1 MRLTTA
7 RIAIAAFLLVT
18 PSAAE
23 AESQSFTLGRVD
35 LLALAAAFPP
45 EAKGTSTLPEQ
56 APPMT
61 YRALRAEVAFFL
73 RNDVE
78 RVAGRAWWKIRV
90 GQGQKA
96 SYPEIPRETDVVTRT
111 VQESMSSKGSFY
123 GEGWTG
129 LLTGL
134 GLVGLST
141 AVAGPPGLSEGG
153 AVEARVCASLLE
165 NAAPKVRQF
174 LTTLPD
180 TEDPAPADVLANWAE
195 LTAGIRAD
203 RRCARMRGF

>member
-1 MRLTTA
+1 MRLTAA
-7 RIAIAAFLLVT
+7 RITIAAFLFVT

-23 AESQSFTLGRVD
+23 SETQNFTLGRVD
-35 LLALAAAFPP
+35 LLSLALALP
-45 EAKGTSTLPEQ
+45 EDGKRAPTIPEQ
-56 APPMT
+56 AQWIT
-61 YRALRAEVAFFL
+61 YRALRAEVTLFL
-73 RNDVE
+73 KREVE
-78 RVAGRAWWKIRV
+78 RVAGRAQWKIRTD
-90 GQGQKA
+90 QGPKA

-111 VQESMSSKGSFY
+111 IQESMSSKGSFY

-141 AVAGPPGLSEGG
+141 AVAGPPGLSESG
-153 AVEARVCASLLE
+153 AVDARACASLLE

-180 TEDPAPADVLANWAE
+180 TEDPTPADVLANWAE